1 MNRSGR
7 PATWSTISG
16 RSMRSCFSTSIRRR
30 PWRWN
35 LLSTALTRE
44 DFPVPRAPVS
54 SALLAVRPSTN
65 WRVFCSISAFWLS
78 TPWRSES
85 RMRWRF
91 VTGWIKPWREVLRQR
106 KAMPA
111 CQSTG
116 RDAGGSSVSTRSR
129 IASPRLISRSN
140 SDIGT
145 PLGPVFGVDSNVIAR
160 QVAGPHRGRRK
171 PAVEHDANRD
181 LAFRHYALSVL
192 FTIRRGAAPVLRH
205 QHLVEVQ
212 LDAADLQIA
221 HAGVADRGEE
231 PPQIRIGG
239 EKRGFH
245 QGRVRDRIG
254 DARAF
259 RLVTAFFHAHG
270 DELGR
275 AFAVAYDRLRESQR
289 YLEDRLS
296 QDRES
301 GMTRVIDHRSAGSPC
316 RHQDEAVVGGGIAVD
331 ADSVERLRG
340 GIDEDALECALSN
353 RSVSCD
359 KCEQR
364 RHVGA
369 DHHRAL
375 GDSGHGHVLR
385 TDVRLPRPGLGNG
398 IGRHDRL

>member
-16 RSMRSCFSTSIRRR
+16 RSTRSCFSTSIRRR
-30 PWRWN
+30 PCRWN
-35 LLSTALTRE
+35 LSSTALTRE
-44 DFPVPRAPVS
+44 DFPVPRAPVR

-85 RMRWRF
+85 RMRCRF

-106 KAMPA
+106 KAILA

-116 RDAGGSSVSTRSR
+116 RDAGGSSVSTRSSR
-129 IASPRLISRSN
+129 ASPRLISRSS
-140 SDIGT
+140 SDMA
-145 PLGPVFGVDSNVIAR
+145 PSPVLGPVCRVDSNVIVR
-160 QVAGPHRGRRK
+160 QIAGPHRGRRK

-181 LAFRHYALSVL
+181 LAFCHYALSVL

-212 LDAADLQIA
+212 LDAADLQIT

-231 PPQIRIGG
+231 PPQIRVGG
-239 EKRGFH
+239 EERGFH
-245 QGRVRDRIG
+245 QGRVRDRISY
-254 DARAF
+254 ARAF
-259 RLVTAFFHAHG
+259 RFVPAFFHAHG

-275 AFAVAYDRLRESQR
+275 AFAVAHYRQRESLR
-289 YLEDRLS
+289 YLEDRVS

-353 RSVSCD
+353 RSVSC
-359 KCEQR
+359 
-364 RHVGA
+364 
-369 DHHRAL
+369 
-375 GDSGHGHVLR
+375 
-385 TDVRLPRPGLGNG
+385 
-398 IGRHDRL
+398 